1 MSNQIQSQAS
11 KVWQTVSD
19 PATSASYQQTLT
31 LTWTIL
37 KETGYLLWLVVC
49 LVLVFGEWIW
59 KTGYRTGW
67 ATRNWINNFE
77 KPSSDRFLSEAGKSL
92 LEVGK
97 AGATMAISTAKGQLG
112 IEEAPEPVKVSPST
126 APAVPAKAAVPEPQP
141 AVPELKNTPKLEE

>member
-19 PATSASYQQTLT
+19 PATAASYQQTLT
-31 LTWTIL
+31 LTWKIL
-37 KETGYLLWLVVC
+37 QETGYLLWLVVC
-49 LVLVFGEWIW
+49 LTVVLGDWIW

-77 KPSSDRFLSEAGKSL
+77 KPSSDRLLSETGKTL

-97 AGATMAISTAKGQLG
+97 AGALKAISTAKGQLG
-112 IEEAPEPVKVSPST
+112 IEETPEPPAPVKVSPPVPP
-126 APAVPAKAAVPEPQP
+126 APVKPAVVAEPTVTVTPE
-141 AVPELKNTPKLEE
+141 E